1 MKTDEKSAGAFLT
14 IGELSSRLG
23 IHQHILRFWETR
35 FPQLRPLKR
44 SGNRRYYRPDDV
56 ALVEQIDE
64 LLNRQGY
71 TIAGARKRV
80 GEQVRK
86 GHATSAEAAPD
97 LPAPHAEAAPT
108 SIPHPAN
115 TPSANARFDR
125 AALQAIRDL
134 LANALERSRA
144 F

>member
-80 GEQVRK
+80 GEQARK
-86 GHATSAEAAPD
+86 GHASPAEAAPGV
-97 LPAPHAEAAPT
+97 PPPHAEVSTAA
-108 SIPHPAN
+108 IPYPPN
-115 TPSANARFDR
+115 MPSGNARFDR

-134 LANALERSRA
+134 LADALERSRP